1 MHTLVGL
8 ALLGG
13 VGYFALRGGNFS
25 PGQVKQPQL
34 FDVQVSSTPAAQSE
48 LCGPSLPDQR
58 PVVVEMLYSEDTRAW
73 IEFAADRY
81 SRLCPNIQIK
91 PTAMEDV
98 SAINEILS
106 GKLRPTVWA
115 PADEL
120 SLRYLDH
127 RWFSQTSQHL
137 YVLSDKRELVASPLV
152 LLIWEDRLRV
162 LSNILRRERSSE
174 GQWVRGLCPLVPRV
188 PTLTGLPTEA
198 MVPGKWADWYAP
210 LLAAPAAAQ
219 PEEEKGKRRRQS
231 ALAAQSAEVSRIRPP
246 GDGILP
252 DIETLRTW
260 GRVKIG
266 HTWPTRHASGA
277 AVLYLMAHG
286 YVLPPVRGESAAQ
299 LSTPVDSDAEAGDA
313 PPLGSAEDGE
323 FEQAWASKKID
334 FAKWLRRCEAG
345 LDTPPLSTLELP
357 AAMANQG
364 AEKWDAVITYE
375 HVALPYLDRADTYSK
390 NLMRMAVIY
399 PRPTLVARHPAV
411 IFPSDPAQQDAAQ
424 RWLRFLQSKPMQ
436 YHAITLGFRPT
447 HPEVSMR
454 DPVVEMNYF
463 LRLRRYGISPAP
475 RIIEPPLPQGSSL
488 NELILLWGDTMGRK

>member
-1 MHTLVGL
+1 M
-8 ALLGG
+8 GG
-13 VGYFALRGGNFS
+13 VGYFAFRGGNFS
-25 PGQVKQPQL
+25 PAQIKQPQL
-34 FDVQVSSTPAAQSE
+34 FDVQVSASPAAQSE

-91 PTAMEDV
+91 PTAMEDAAAV
-98 SAINEILS
+98 KEILS
-106 GKLRPTVWA
+106 GKLHPTIWA

-127 RWFSQTSQHL
+127 RWFSQTRQHL
-137 YVLSDKRELVASPLV
+137 YLLSDKRELVASPLV

-162 LSNILRRERSSE
+162 LSTILRRERSSE
-174 GQWVRGLCPLVPRV
+174 GPWVRGLCPLVPRV
-188 PTLTGLPTEA
+188 PNLTGVPAEA
-198 MVPGKWADWYAP
+198 MVPGSWADSYSP
-210 LLAAPAAAQ
+210 LLPPPAAPQ
-219 PEEEKGKRRRQS
+219 PEEEKGRRRRQKT
-231 ALAAQSAEVSRIRPP
+231 AASEPAEAPRIRPP

-252 DIETLRTW
+252 DLETLRTW

-266 HTWPTRHASGA
+266 HTWPTRSASGA
-277 AVLYLMAHG
+277 AVLYLMAHD
-286 YVLPPVRGESAAQ
+286 YVLPPGRGASTEPLGMSADPA
-299 LSTPVDSDAEAGDA
+299 AEAADA

-323 FEQAWASKKID
+323 FEPAWASKKGD

-345 LDTPPLSTLELP
+345 LDTPPLSTLDLP
-357 AAMANQG
+357 ASMANQG
-364 AEKWDAVITYE
+364 TEKWDGVITYE
-375 HVALPYLDRADTYSK
+375 HVALPYLERADTYSK
-390 NLMRMAVIY
+390 NLLRMAVIY

-447 HPEVSMR
+447 HPEVSLR

-463 LRLRRYGISPAP
+463 LRLRRYGVSPAP
-475 RIIEPPLPQGSSL
+475 RIIEPPLPQGSAL
-488 NELILLWGDTMGRK
+488 NELILLWGDTLGRK